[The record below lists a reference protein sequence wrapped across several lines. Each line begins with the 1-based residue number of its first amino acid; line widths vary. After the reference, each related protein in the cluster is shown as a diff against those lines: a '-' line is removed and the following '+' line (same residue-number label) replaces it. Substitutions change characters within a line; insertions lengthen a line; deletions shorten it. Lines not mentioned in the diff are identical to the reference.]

1 MKKITMIFVALIS
14 IMLTG
19 CMLDKDTVKN
29 IEKDNLFNLSFN
41 EKDISGSCNTHIIV
55 KKEGEVVLDEKEK
68 CLKAFNITFQNNDY
82 SDNLVSLDIDFSKN
96 NIAGKTSAWFNI
108 VTLTKEIKTYV
119 TKDEQNMI
127 EVPRVTKHINTSR
140 VNIEYGKPMLIEQD
154 GVSLETIISY

>member
-29 IEKDNLFNLSFN
+29 IEKDNSFSLSFN
-41 EKDISGSCNTHIIV
+41 EKDISDSCNTHIIV
-55 KKEGEVVLDEKEK
+55 KKEGKVVLDEKEK

-108 VTLTKEIKTYV
+108 VTLTKEIKTYG

-140 VNIEYGKPMLIEQD
+140 VNIEYVKPMLIEQD
-154 GVSLETIISY
+154 GVSVETVISY